1 MDNLSRDI
9 CAPLGKRGRMVLGLS
24 RVERTTLRGGRNRL
38 EWVAGLDRN
47 QWPDNFGM
55 GGRFT
60 SEWVAELARN
70 THLIPKGSPGDLKSS

>member
-1 MDNLSRDI
+1 
-9 CAPLGKRGRMVLGLS
+9 MVLGLS

-70 THLIPKGSPGDLKSS
+70 TLLIDAM